1 MNKISIRKIGLNDL
15 EQLQYISRY
24 IFTETFAAT
33 SDPAN
38 LEKYLTEA
46 YATNQLKNELNNPN
60 SAFYFAELEGTV
72 LGYLKINTGNAQ
84 TEPQDEDTLEI
95 QRIYVL
101 QAFHGKE
108 VGQLLM
114 NKAIEIA
121 KELNKRYVWLGVWE
135 QNPRAIRFYEKNGF
149 VVFGEHLFQFG
160 NEAETDIMMKLEL
173 K

>member
-1 MNKISIRKIGLNDL
+1 MSNIDIYKIGLKSI
-15 EQLQYISRY
+15 EVLQQIGRETFYQ
-24 IFTETFAAT
+24 TFAAT
-33 SDPAN
+33 SDPVN
-38 LEKYLTEA
+38 MHNYLQESFSNEKLHS
-46 YATNQLKNELNNPN
+46 ELINPN
-60 SAFYFAELEGTV
+60 SAFYFAELDGQV
-72 LGYLKINTGNAQ
+72 IGYLKINTGNAQ

-114 NKAIEIA
+114 NKAIKIA
-121 KELNKRYVWLGVWE
+121 RELNKNYVWLGVWD